1 MSFRLV
7 PLIKKT
13 APIIDLQ
20 RPILLIGRHMD
31 CDVRLDRP
39 KISRRHCCMAMAYDR
54 LLIRD
59 LGSRNGVRLNG
70 RMIEEGQLESG
81 DEVAI
86 GPIVFRLEP
95 SDERPEAS
103 AARPAP
109 AAGRP
114 AGSPNPPPR
123 PVAAK
128 PRLPKPDSEDG
139 LVPLDDF

>member
-31 CDVRLDRP
+31 CDVRLDTP
-39 KISRRHCCMAMAYDR
+39 KISRRHCCIAMAYDR

-70 RMIEEGQLESG
+70 RMIEEGRLESG

-95 SDERPEAS
+95 SDERPEAP

-114 AGSPNPPPR
+114 AASPNPPPR
-123 PVAAK
+123 PVAAR
-128 PRLPKPDSEDG
+128 PRSPKPDSEDG

>member
-31 CDVRLDRP
+31 CDVRLDTP
-39 KISRRHCCMAMAYDR
+39 KISRRHCCIAMAYDR

-70 RMIEEGQLESG
+70 RMIEEGRLESG

-123 PVAAK
+123 PVAVK
-128 PRLPKPDSEDG
+128 PRSLKPDSEDG